1 MTGGGREGKG
11 WGGCGGWGEEKGKK
25 DQIRKEDTHMHVHHT
40 YTVADTNHFCLT
52 ATKILFTPNTVL
64 TDGAANLVGIL
75 VKVGPR
81 HQLLEQPQLHL

>member
-52 ATKILFTPNTVL
+52 ATKILFTPNT
-64 TDGAANLVGIL
+64 DGAANLVWIL
-75 VKVGPR
+75 VKVGPH
-81 HQLLEQPQLHL
+81 HQLLQEPRLHL